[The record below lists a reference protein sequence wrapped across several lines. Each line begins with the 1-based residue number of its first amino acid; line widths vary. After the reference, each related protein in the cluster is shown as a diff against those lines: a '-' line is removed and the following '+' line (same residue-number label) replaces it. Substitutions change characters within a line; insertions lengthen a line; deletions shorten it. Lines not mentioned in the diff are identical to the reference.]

1 MKNTLFSNEA
11 AVIEIKRVLKEN
23 IATLDARCGLP
34 E

>member
-11 AVIEIKRVLKEN
+11 AVTEIKWVQKEI